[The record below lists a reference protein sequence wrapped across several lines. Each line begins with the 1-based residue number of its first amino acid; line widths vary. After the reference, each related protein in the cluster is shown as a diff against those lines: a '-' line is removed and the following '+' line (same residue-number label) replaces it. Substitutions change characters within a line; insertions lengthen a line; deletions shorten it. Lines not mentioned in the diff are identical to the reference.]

1 MEPKDFL
8 PRANTIMKKVTI
20 EIPEGKTLKFKD
32 NAYVLVDD
40 NVMERIKTFDDACR
54 EVTGKSEE
62 EWLAENGTK
71 NMDKDVLAYLKM
83 RIIVSALNE
92 GWKPTF
98 KEDEW
103 RYYPY
108 YYAYTKSDL
117 VSLNASRRKELEP
130 SACRVGGSSVF
141 GSLSGPLYVLSFS
154 AWSDAGSNLGARLA
168 LKTKELAIYA
178 GKQFFDIFKDFY
190 YDGAL

>member
-1 MEPKDFL
+1 
-8 PRANTIMKKVTI
+8 MKKVTI

-62 EWLAENGTK
+62 EWLDENETEK
-71 NMDKDVLAYLKM
+71 MEPDVLAYLKM

-117 VSLNASRRKELEP
+117 VSLNASRQKELEP
-130 SACRVGGSSVF
+130 SVGLVGGNSGD
-141 GSLSGPLYVLSFS
+141 GSLSGPLHVRSFS
-154 AWSDAGSNLGARLA
+154 TWVAADSRIGARLTF
-168 LKTKELAIYA
+168 KTAELARYA

-190 YDGAL
+190 YDGEL

>member
-1 MEPKDFL
+1 MDTKDFL

-20 EIPEGKTLKFKD
+20 EIPEGKALKFKD
-32 NAYVLVDD
+32 GAYVLVDD

-62 EWLAENGTK
+62 EWLAENEME

-108 YYAYTKSDL
+108 YYAYTKSEWE
-117 VSLNASRRKELEP
+117 SLNATMQEELEP
-130 SACRVGGSSVF
+130 TVCRVGGFSNG
-141 GSLSGPLYVLSFS
+141 GSEWRPLYLDTRSIWSLAPSSF
-154 AWSDAGSNLGARLA
+154 GARLA
-168 LKTKELAIYA
+168 FKTEELAIYA

-190 YDGAL
+190 YDGEL

>member
-1 MEPKDFL
+1 
-8 PRANTIMKKVTI
+8 MKKVTI
-20 EIPEGKTLKFKD
+20 EIPEGKALKFKD

-40 NVMERIKTFDDACR
+40 NIMERIKTFDDACR

-62 EWLAENGTK
+62 EWLAENETK

-83 RIIVSALNE
+83 RIIVAALNE

-98 KEDEW
+98 KEDEY

-108 YYAYTKSDL
+108 YYAYTNSEWESLSASGRKDL
-117 VSLNASRRKELEP
+117 KPLVCL
-130 SACRVGGSSVF
+130 VGGISNY
-141 GSLSGPLYVLSFS
+141 GSLSGPLCVYSCR
-154 AWSDAGSNLGARLA
+154 AWSDATSNVGARLA
-168 LKTKELAIYA
+168 FKTAGLARYA

-190 YDGAL
+190 YNFE

>member
-1 MEPKDFL
+1 
-8 PRANTIMKKVTI
+8 MKKVTI
-20 EIPEGKTLKFKD
+20 EIPEGKALKFKGG
-32 NAYVLVDD
+32 AYVLVDD

-62 EWLAENGTK
+62 EWLAENETE

-83 RIIVSALNE
+83 RIIVAALNE

-108 YYAYTKSDL
+108 YYAYTKSEWGGL
-117 VSLNASRRKELEP
+117 SASRRKELGP
-130 SACRVGGSSVF
+130 SVCLVGGHSNN
-141 GSLSGPLYVLSFS
+141 GSGSGPLHVASDS
-154 AWSDAGSNLGARLA
+154 AWSNARSNVGARLA
-168 LKTKELAIYA
+168 FKTGELARYA

-190 YDGAL
+190 YNFE

>member
-1 MEPKDFL
+1 
-8 PRANTIMKKVTI
+8 MKKVTI
-20 EIPEGKTLKFKD
+20 EIPEGKALKFKD

-40 NVMERIKTFDDACR
+40 NIMERIKTFDDACR

-62 EWLAENGTK
+62 EWLAENETK

-83 RIIVSALNE
+83 RIIVAALNE

-98 KEDEW
+98 KEDEY

-108 YYAYTKSDL
+108 YYAYTNSEWESLSASGRKDL
-117 VSLNASRRKELEP
+117 KPLVCL
-130 SACRVGGSSVF
+130 VGGNSAN
-141 GSLSGPLYVLSFS
+141 GSLSGPLCVGSLS
-154 AWSDAGSNLGARLA
+154 AWSYADSYVGARLA
-168 LKTKELAIYA
+168 FKTAGLARYA

-190 YDGAL
+190 YNFE